1 MLSEKSCNFASG
13 NQICTG
19 CIIIA
24 PSYNG
29 RQGWSQYNLQLQ
41 GVKKISSKIKKKMRN
56 IVLFI
61 LVIASIESY
70 SQTYQERIE
79 SNSIKL
85 ILRDSVPVL
94 IQDSNFH
101 DKAVIMNIT
110 DEDTFFWITAHKKK
124 YDKIFISA
132 TSEHRTCT
140 GWSSLKSGAFQIILI
155 NNNGL
160 INLYNRPNRK
170 SQVKTLQSNYEG
182 RQTVIDLNIKTGW
195 VRILYYNQKYWI
207 PFEEQCATYYA
218 CGG

>member
-1 MLSEKSCNFASG
+1 
-13 NQICTG
+13 
-19 CIIIA
+19 
-24 PSYNG
+24 
-29 RQGWSQYNLQLQ
+29 
-41 GVKKISSKIKKKMRN
+41 MRN

-70 SQTYQERIE
+70 SQTYRERIE

-110 DEDTFFWITAHKKK
+110 DEDIFYWITAYKKRHNQ
-124 YDKIFISA
+124 IFIDA
-132 TSEHRTCT
+132 VSEHRAYT
-140 GWSSLKSGAFQIILI
+140 GWSSLKNGAFQIILI
-155 NNNGL
+155 GNNGL

-170 SQVKTLQSNYEG
+170 AKVITLQSNYEG
-182 RQTVIDLNIKTGW
+182 RRTVVDLNIKTGW
-195 VRILYYNQKYWI
+195 VRILYDGKKKYWI